1 MQPFLQLEAVAL
13 PLPTANIN
21 TDQIIPARFLR
32 KQRADGFGQYLF
44 NDLRYDD
51 EQRERPG
58 FILNRAP
65 YRASRIIVAGANF
78 GCGSSR
84 EMAVWAIADYGVR
97 ALIAPAFADI
107 FYNNCMRNAVL
118 PVVLPAEAVATLLG
132 LLDAAPGRTLAVDL
146 EQQLVTAGPGQQY
159 RFEIDPFNKK
169 CLLQGIDEMDYTLRF
184 ADRIAAYEERE
195 RAAP

>member
-58 FILNRAP
+58 FILNQAP
-65 YRASRIIVAGANF
+65 YRPSQIIVAGANF

-132 LLDAAPGRTLAVDL
+132 LLDAAPGRTMAVDL